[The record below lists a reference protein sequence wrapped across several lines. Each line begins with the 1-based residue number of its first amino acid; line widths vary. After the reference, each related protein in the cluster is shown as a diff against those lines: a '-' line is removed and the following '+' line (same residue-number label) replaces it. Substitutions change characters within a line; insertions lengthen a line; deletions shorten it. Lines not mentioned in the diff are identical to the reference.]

1 MKNRNI
7 FFLMTICALFWSGAF
22 IAAKLLSTF
31 IPPFTLTFLRFSLA
45 TIFLYLIGKFKKVR
59 FIKLTRKDIPVF
71 LFTGILGMIGYH
83 VLFFLS
89 VRYTSAINAS
99 FIGASNPI
107 ITAILCMVFLKEKIN
122 IKRFMGIALSFT
134 GVLLII
140 TNADFSLFKSLSF
153 NKGDLLMLL
162 AVFLWAVYSVFSKIV
177 SKRYDPFNL
186 TFYTFLFCT
195 VFLIPAMFFENPYK
209 FLITAPGSAYL
220 AVLYMAIFPTVIGYL
235 VQQYSIKQ
243 IGPSKTSIFIN
254 LVPIF
259 SIFLSVIIL
268 KENPVPIK
276 ILMGFLIILGVYI
289 TQKN

>member
-1 MKNRNI
+1 MKKKRI
-7 FFLMTICALFWSGAF
+7 YFLMTLCALFWSGAF
-22 IAAKLLSTF
+22 IAAKLSSPY

-45 TIFLYLIGKFKKVR
+45 TIFLFGIAKIKKVNLIR
-59 FIKLTRKDIPVF
+59 LSLRDIPVF
-71 LFTGILGMIGYH
+71 LFTGIIGMIGYH

-89 VRYTSAINAS
+89 VRYTSAVNAS

-107 ITAILCMVFLKEKIN
+107 ITSVLCMVTLKEMID
-122 IKRFMGIALSFT
+122 IKRFMGIILSFT
-134 GVLLII
+134 GVLMTL
-140 TNADFSLFKSLSF
+140 TNGNFSVLSSLTF

-162 AVFLWAVYSVFSKIV
+162 AVCIWAVYSIFSKIV
-177 SKRYDPFNL
+177 MKSYDPFNL

-195 VFLIPAMFFENPYK
+195 IFLIPALFFENP
-209 FLITAPGSAYL
+209 LRILTAVPGSAFL

-259 SIFLSVIIL
+259 STFLSVLIL
-268 KENPVPIK
+268 GENLVPVK
-276 ILMGFLIILGVYI
+276 ILMGFLIISGVYI

>member
-1 MKNRNI
+1 MKNRKI
-7 FFLMTICALFWSGAF
+7 YFLMTLCALFWSGAF
-22 IAAKLLSTF
+22 IAAKLSSPF

-45 TIFLYLIGKFKKVR
+45 TIFLYFLAKLKKVNLIR
-59 FIKLTRKDIPVF
+59 LTGKDIPVF
-71 LFTGILGMIGYH
+71 VFTGILGMIGYH

-107 ITAILCMVFLKEKIN
+107 ITSILCMIFLKERIN
-122 IKRFMGIALSFT
+122 IKRFMGIALSFM
-134 GVLLII
+134 GVLLTL
-140 TNADFSLFKSLSF
+140 TNADFSTFKSLSF

-162 AVFLWAVYSVFSKIV
+162 AVFIWAIYTVFSKIV
-177 SKRYDPFNL
+177 MKRYDPFNL

-195 VFLIPAMFFENPYK
+195 IFLIPALFFENPFR
-209 FLITAPGSAYL
+209 FLLAAPHSAYL

-259 SIFLSVIIL
+259 SIFLSVLIL
-268 KENPVPIK
+268 GENLVPVK

>member
-1 MKNRNI
+1 MKNKNI
-7 FFLMTICALFWSGAF
+7 FFLMVICAAFWSGAF
-22 IAAKLLSTF
+22 IAAKLSSPF

-45 TIFLYLIGKFKKVR
+45 TIFLYLIAKFRKVR
-59 FIKLTRKDIPVF
+59 LIRLSIKDIPVF

-89 VRYTSAINAS
+89 VRYTTAINAS

-107 ITAILCMVFLKEKIN
+107 ITTILCITFLKEKIN
-122 IKRFMGIALSFT
+122 IKRFIGIVLSFM
-134 GVLLII
+134 GVLLTLI
-140 TNADFSLFKSLSF
+140 NADFSVFKSLSF
-153 NKGDLLMLL
+153 NKGDLLMLM
-162 AVFLWAVYSVFSKIV
+162 AVFLWAVYTVFSKIV
-177 SKRYDPFNL
+177 MKRDDPFNL
-186 TFYTFLFCT
+186 TFYTFLF
-195 VFLIPAMFFENPYK
+195 FSIFIIPALFFENP
-209 FLITAPGSAYL
+209 FRQLITAPYSAYL
-220 AVLYMAIFPTVIGYL
+220 AVLYMAVFPTVIGYL

-259 SIFLSVIIL
+259 SAFLSVIIL
-268 KENPVPIK
+268 RENLVPIK